1 MPQPTKTHFSITQA
15 SVTAGFVWIVGQA
28 VAFVPSISNDQ
39 QILVSAGSAVI
50 AAIFLVA
57 NAVHK
62 LADSN
67 VSATDVKAGAID
79 AAQAAAQAELGKVDL
94 NALAQNAVQGR
105 VPTPAQ
111 IEQLVERSLQDK
123 LTALLGARTTV
134 VPSTPEV
141 PQ

>member
-1 MPQPTKTHFSITQA
+1 MKTHFSITQA

-28 VAFVPSISNDQ
+28 VAFIPSISNDQ

-50 AAIFLVA
+50 AAVFLVT
-57 NAVHK
+57 NGVHK

-94 NALAQNAVQGR
+94 NVLAQNAVQGR

-123 LTALLGARTTV
+123 LTALLGARTAS
-134 VPSTPEV
+134 VPPTPEV
-141 PQ
+141 PPHAA